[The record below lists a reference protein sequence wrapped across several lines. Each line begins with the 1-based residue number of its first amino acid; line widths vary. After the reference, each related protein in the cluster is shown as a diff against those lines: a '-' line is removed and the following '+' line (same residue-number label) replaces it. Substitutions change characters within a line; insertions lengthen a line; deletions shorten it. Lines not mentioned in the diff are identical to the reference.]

1 MSMQIINLMKS
12 HPASLHRT
20 RIFSPTSISLFRRQL
35 IIPMHLPNM
44 LLHIILPLKL
54 LVTNITLERFSLLS
68 GVIFHVPFHVFDKG
82 AADLAGLGYFV
93 GVHVD
98 GEAVDLVESLAAD

>member
-1 MSMQIINLMKS
+1 M
-12 HPASLHRT
+12 
-20 RIFSPTSISLFRRQL
+20 
-35 IIPMHLPNM
+35 
-44 LLHIILPLKL
+44 
-54 LVTNITLERFSLLS
+54 
-68 GVIFHVPFHVFDKG
+68 IFHVSFHVFDKG